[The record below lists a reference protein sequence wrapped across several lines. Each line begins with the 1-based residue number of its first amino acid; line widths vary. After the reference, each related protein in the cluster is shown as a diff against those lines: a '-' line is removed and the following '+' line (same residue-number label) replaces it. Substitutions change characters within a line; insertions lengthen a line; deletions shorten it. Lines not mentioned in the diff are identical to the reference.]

1 MFLLQIAN
9 MMFSVEGAI
18 SSKETVRSWLARA
31 TYMATRVMLL
41 GAK

>member
-1 MFLLQIAN
+1 
-9 MMFSVEGAI
+9 MFSVDGAVA
-18 SSKETVRSWLARA
+18 SEELVRSWLARA